1 MKFIYGKN
9 DFKTLERGEENCW
22 LLTNGL
28 GGFSSCTGVNSVTRN
43 DHALL
48 MASLKAPNIRWNLV
62 HRVSEKLVVEEEKS
76 DEARENEYLVVHTE
90 FRREGAGRRLPES
103 EPFFV

>member
-9 DFKTLERGEENCW
+9 DFKTQERGEENCW

-28 GGFSSCTGVNSVTRN
+28 GGFSSCTAANSVTRN

-48 MASLKAPNIRWNLV
+48 MASLKAPNVRWNLV
-62 HRVSEKLVVEEEKS
+62 HRLSERLTAEGVQRYWLSTQSLEGQDAE
-76 DEARENEYLVVHTE
+76 DGYRYLSE
-90 FRREGAGRRLPES
+90 FSFEDYPQ
-103 EPFFV
+103 

>member
-48 MASLKAPNIRWNLV
+48 MASLKAPNVRWNLV
-62 HRVSEKLVVEEEKS
+62 HRVSEKAGGGRGKS
-76 DEARENEYLVVHTE
+76 QRQARCQS
-90 FRREGAGRRLPES
+90 RA
-103 EPFFV
+103 